1 MTKLFSDRWIEENCS
16 EYRAPTFQRRA
27 ELTTSALTTS
37 VGRVDIPVQPP
48 SSVSVLASNMLNNN
62 VPEKIVDAL
71 IDHNEDRNEDRNEA
85 LINPRREGDADG
97 DAEGDADGDSV
108 PDLQS
113 EGEAESENEER
124 YQNPRVFGG
133 RKSPPKTRSVTR
145 AAKLEALEAETDRFI
160 DEEDARFNEQV
171 RILGEEFS
179 RFQINEVY

>member
-71 IDHNEDRNEDRNEA
+71 IDRNEA

-113 EGEAESENEER
+113 EGEAESENEEG
-124 YQNPRVFGG
+124 YQNSRAFGG

-160 DEEDARFNEQV
+160 AEEDARFNEQV
-171 RILGEEFS
+171 RLLGDEFS
-179 RFQINEVY
+179 QFQINY